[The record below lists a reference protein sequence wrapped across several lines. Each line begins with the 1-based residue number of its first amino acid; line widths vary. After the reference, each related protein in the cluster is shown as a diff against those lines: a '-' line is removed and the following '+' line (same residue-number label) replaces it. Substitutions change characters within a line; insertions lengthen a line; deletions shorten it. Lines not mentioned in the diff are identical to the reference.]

1 MQARQDILIMKTI
14 LLSILI
20 LTSFNNYADENIC
33 EKFDCISDKEKVL
46 IDSSQSGYKVIGKGK
61 AYFYT
66 APDFNC
72 KINKLFLIEGDLA
85 NAYFDYSDFTFIMYL
100 DKKGKTIEGWIESN
114 RLTPTGT
121 GIGPSDKNK

>member
-1 MQARQDILIMKTI
+1 MLLVALIIFPTKIL
-14 LLSILI
+14 
-20 LTSFNNYADENIC
+20 ADESLC
-33 EKFDCISDKEKVL
+33 QKFDSISDKEKIL
-46 IDSSQSGYKVIGKGK
+46 IDSFQSGCKVIGKGK

-121 GIGPSDKNK
+121 GIGPSDENK

>member
-1 MQARQDILIMKTI
+1 MKIKFTLLVALIIFPNKIL
-14 LLSILI
+14 
-20 LTSFNNYADENIC
+20 ADESLC
-33 EKFDCISDKEKVL
+33 QKFDSISDKEKVL

-66 APDFNC
+66 SPDFNC

-114 RLTPTGT
+114 QLTPTGT
-121 GIGPSDKNK
+121 GIGPSDKNE

>member
-1 MQARQDILIMKTI
+1 MKIKFI
-14 LLSILI
+14 LLVSLIIFSTKILANES
-20 LTSFNNYADENIC
+20 LCQKFNY
-33 EKFDCISDKEKVL
+33 ISDKEKIL
-46 IDSSQSGYKVIGKGK
+46 IDSSQSGYKVIGKDK
-61 AYFYT
+61 AYFYS
-66 APDFNC
+66 APNFNC

-100 DKKGKTIEGWIESN
+100 DKKGKIIEGWIESN

>member
-1 MQARQDILIMKTI
+1 MKIKFTI
-14 LLSILI
+14 LVALI
-20 LTSFNNYADENIC
+20 IFSTKTLADESLC
-33 EKFDCISDKEKVL
+33 QKFDSISDKEKVL

-61 AYFYT
+61 AFFYT

-100 DKKGKTIEGWIESN
+100 DKK
-114 RLTPTGT
+114 R
-121 GIGPSDKNK
+121 

>member
-1 MQARQDILIMKTI
+1 MKIKLTLLVALIIFSTKIL
-14 LLSILI
+14 
-20 LTSFNNYADENIC
+20 ADESLC
-33 EKFDCISDKEKVL
+33 QKFDSISDKEKVL